1 MDRSVSLGSKTALN
15 TPLHQLNSPICVRI
29 AQMVIIYLIIRVRI
43 AVGVSWAAL
52 IAHPPIVY
60 SALGVIIQMKILNT
74 AKDVILAVWNAL
86 VIWYVLI
93 VLKTITS
100 IFKFAFLVINR
111 FLGVSHV
118 VRARSVIFVVQ
129 AIKCKII
136 NVSSVII
143 YSLIV
148 LSVIRRIIWGVRSTI
163 FCTIIYAYSA
173 LNIA

>member
-1 MDRSVSLGSKTALN
+1 MDRTVSLGSKTALN
-15 TPLHQLNSPICVRI
+15 TSLHQFNSPICARI
-29 AQMVIIYLIIRVRI
+29 AQTVIIYPIIRVRI

-52 IAHPPIVY
+52 TARPHIVY
-60 SALGVIIQMKILNT
+60 SALGVIIQILILNT
-74 AKDVILAVWNAL
+74 AKSVIWAVWNAL

-93 VLKTITS
+93 VLGTITS
-100 IFKFAFLVINR
+100 IFNIAFLVINR

-118 VRARSVIFVVQ
+118 VRARSVIFVVW
-129 AIKCKII
+129 AINCKII
-136 NVSSVII
+136 NVSSVTI

-173 LNIA
+173 LNIV